1 MTEPS
6 RGVLRLA
13 RTLAWTLAAGGL
25 STGAHLTAGG
35 GLPSTGGIVLVIGV
49 LLWSGLLLTRWRL
62 GRVALAAT
70 LGGAQVVLHT
80 LLSAGHHAPTC
91 AVGGGHHEMV
101 VGCAGGAEVSHTSP
115 AMVLAHTVAALLL
128 ALLLARGEE
137 AVWFLAGL
145 LRPVLPRPIRRVV
158 DAAPSEIPAR
168 ADQPRRAPFV
178 LGGVGRRGPP
188 VRPAP
193 TPA

>member
-1 MTEPS
+1 M
-6 RGVLRLA
+6 LRLA
-13 RTLAWTLAAGGL
+13 RTVAWTLAAGGL
-25 STGAHLTAGG
+25 STGAHLAAGG
-35 GLPSTGGIVLVIGV
+35 GLPSTGGMVLIVGL
-49 LLWSGLLLTRWRL
+49 LLWSGLVLTQWRL
-62 GRVALAAT
+62 GRAAMAVT
-70 LGGAQVVLHT
+70 LGGSQVVLHA
-80 LLSAGHHAPTC
+80 LLSAGHPDPTC

-101 VGCAGGAEVSHTSP
+101 LGCASGAEMSHTSP

-128 ALLLARGEE
+128 ALVLARGEE

-145 LRPVLPRPIRRVV
+145 LRPVLPQPIRRVV
-158 DAAPSEIPAR
+158 DSAPSATPAV
-168 ADQPRRAPFV
+168 ADQPWRTPFV

>member
-1 MTEPS
+1 MDELDLIDRKIVAELMRDATISVAQIAERVGLSQTPCWKRIQKLQDS
-6 RGVLRLA
+6 GVL
-13 RTLAWTLAAGGL
+13 
-25 STGAHLTAGG
+25 
-35 GLPSTGGIVLVIGV
+35 I
-49 LLWSGLLLTRWRL
+49 

-158 DAAPSEIPAR
+158 DAAPSEIPRSRSSTIPSSALAKSDR
-168 ADQPRRAPFV
+168 TWPLTLSLCPGWPMPILRR
-178 LGGVGRRGPP
+178 R
-188 VRPAP
+188 
-193 TPA
+193 

>member
-6 RGVLRLA
+6 RGVLRVA
-13 RTLAWTLAAGGL
+13 RTLAWTIAAGGL
-25 STGAHLTAGG
+25 STGAHLAAGG
-35 GLPSTGGIVLVIGV
+35 GLPSTGGMVLIVGL
-49 LLWSGLLLTRWRL
+49 LLWSGLVLTQWRL
-62 GRVALAAT
+62 GRAAMAVT
-70 LGGAQVVLHT
+70 LGGSQVVLHT
-80 LLSAGHHAPTC
+80 LLSAGHPDPTC

-101 VGCAGGAEVSHTSP
+101 LGCAGGAEMSHTSP
-115 AMVLAHTVAALLL
+115 AMLLAHTVAALLL
-128 ALLLARGEE
+128 ALVLARGEE

-145 LRPVLPRPIRRVV
+145 LRPVLPRPARRVAV
-158 DAAPSEIPAR
+158 PLRAAAPAA
-168 ADQPRRAPFV
+168 ADQPWRTPFV